1 MIIKKIILTGIMII
15 TGQKVR
21 QWHMNSYS
29 NPATMVQNC

>member
-1 MIIKKIILTGIMII
+1 MIIKNIILIGIMII
-15 TGQKVR
+15 TGQKVQ